1 MKKTIKEA
9 ESFCC
14 YVAHEYL
21 ENRNY
26 ELLCNIIDEN
36 ISIIGTGA
44 HEISHN
50 ARELMIAL
58 HNESE
63 LWDGTFKI
71 EDEWYQANEIRENLF
86 IVFGEVK
93 AKQNCNDQLLYDFSS
108 RITFVLEFKNDNWKV
123 LHVHQSM
130 PDFSQGDD
138 EFFPH
143 RIIEESKLQLEK
155 QIAQKTKELEM
166 SNQQVLYNL
175 KHDYLTGVLN
185 RHYFEEELKNKII
198 DDNKWAIIIIDID
211 YFKSVNDNYGHP
223 FGDQVLIKLA
233 DTMKDSFGKDCCGPI
248 GGDEFV
254 AFVLF
259 SNYDQ
264 IKDHINNFKNNWDKN
279 IAILNS
285 SKQITLSIGIAY
297 YPEHGADYNE
307 LLSNADKALY
317 LSKNNG
323 RNRISAYKC

>member
-1 MKKTIKEA
+1 MRKTVKEA

-50 ARELMIAL
+50 AKELMTTLQDEAK
-58 HNESE
+58 

-71 EDEWYQANEIRENLF
+71 DDEWYQANEVRDNLF

-108 RITFVLEFKNDNWKV
+108 RITFVLEFINDNWRV

-175 KHDYLTGVLN
+175 KHDYLTEVLN
-185 RHYFEEELKNKII
+185 RHYFEEELKSKLLERKKCAVIVL
-198 DDNKWAIIIIDID
+198 DID
-211 YFKSVNDNYGHP
+211 YFKAVNDNYGHP
-223 FGDQVLIKLA
+223 FGDKVLTNLA
-233 DTMKDSFGKDCCGPI
+233 NTMINSFGQECCGRI

-254 AFVLF
+254 ALVQFDNHDKL
-259 SNYDQ
+259 NTY
-264 IKDHINNFKNNWDKN
+264 INNFKKTWDKN
-279 IAILNS
+279 IFTLNS
-285 SKQITLSIGIAY
+285 RQLITLSIGIAY
-297 YPEHGADYNE
+297 YPEHGLSYNE

-323 RNRISAYKC
+323 RNRISIYKC

>member
-1 MKKTIKEA
+1 MMALQDEA
-9 ESFCC
+9 
-14 YVAHEYL
+14 
-21 ENRNY
+21 
-26 ELLCNIIDEN
+26 
-36 ISIIGTGA
+36 
-44 HEISHN
+44 
-50 ARELMIAL
+50 
-58 HNESE
+58 E

-71 EDEWYQANEIRENLF
+71 EDEWYQVNEIRENLF

-93 AKQNCNDQLLYDFSS
+93 AKQNCKDQLLYDFSS
-108 RITFVLEFKNDNWKV
+108 RITFVLEYKNDKWQV

-130 PDFSQGDD
+130 PDYSQGDD

-185 RHYFEEELKNKII
+185 RHYLEEELKNKVNGN
-198 DDNKWAIIIIDID
+198 NKWAIIILDID
-211 YFKSVNDNYGHP
+211 YFKAVNDNYGHP

-233 DTMKDSFGKDCCGPI
+233 ETMKASFGNVCCGRI

-254 AFVLF
+254 AFMQF
-259 SNYDQ
+259 TNQDQ
-264 IKDHINNFKNNWDKN
+264 IKDCINGFKNNWDKD
-279 IAILNS
+279 IATLNS
-285 SKQITLSIGIAY
+285 SKPITLSIGISY
-297 YPEHGADYNE
+297 YPEHGTNHNE

-323 RNRISAYKC
+323 RNRISIYKC